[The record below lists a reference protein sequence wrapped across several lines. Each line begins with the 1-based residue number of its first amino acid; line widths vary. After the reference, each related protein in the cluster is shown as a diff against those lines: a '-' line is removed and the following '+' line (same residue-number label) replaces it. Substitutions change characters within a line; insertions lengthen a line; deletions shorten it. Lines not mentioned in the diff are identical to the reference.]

1 MLPHYPSFIQFPW
14 FSPINL
20 DRIYWFLGLFLSRSF
35 AYLMESWRDLE
46 DICHGHQSAVNFIVV
61 SSFDLCKSVIKC
73 MLHGQR
79 ASQFASH
86 RMTPRARPPNPSM
99 LVDFRFDVGLSTVQH
114 YFINLKST
122 SLKNI

>member
-1 MLPHYPSFIQFPW
+1 
-14 FSPINL
+14 
-20 DRIYWFLGLFLSRSF
+20 
-35 AYLMESWRDLE
+35 MESWRDLE

-86 RMTPRARPPNPSM
+86 RMTPRAWPPNPSM
-99 LVDFRFDVGLSTVQH
+99 LVDFRFDVGLSTV
-114 YFINLKST
+114 
-122 SLKNI
+122 